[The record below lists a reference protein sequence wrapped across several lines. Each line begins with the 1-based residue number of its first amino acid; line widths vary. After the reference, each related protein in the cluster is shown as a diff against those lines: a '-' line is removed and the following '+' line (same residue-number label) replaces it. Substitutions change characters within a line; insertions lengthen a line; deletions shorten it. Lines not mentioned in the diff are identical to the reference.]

1 VCAFPGFTVAD
12 SDDFLLSVPLHYL
25 HDKKG
30 SDYLHSKL
38 SDMLTE
44 SVCTCSIIRSI
55 LFPLSPTLNY
65 IRIVRI
71 HVSRKEINIVMRNVG
86 INIRVH
92 VNRTC
97 KSH

>member
-1 VCAFPGFTVAD
+1 VFAFRGFTVAD
-12 SDDFLLSVPLHYL
+12 GDDFLLSVALHYL
-25 HDKKG
+25 HDKKA

-38 SDMLTE
+38 SDMLTQ
-44 SVCTCSIIRSI
+44 SICTCSIIRSI
-55 LFPLSPTLNY
+55 LFPLSLTLNY

-71 HVSRKEINIVMRNVG
+71 HVSRKEINIVIRNVG
-86 INIRVH
+86 INICVH